1 MTQNNEKTNDAPTK
15 RRRNRRPR
23 HSNRPKELPEIFFCG
38 DPHGEFEQINEAVR
52 LHKPAAVVI
61 LGDLQP
67 PAPVEELLE
76 EALALTD
83 VWWIPGNHDTDTDE
97 FYDRLWRGPLA
108 SHNLHGRIA
117 NIAGLRIGGLGG
129 VFRGQVWMPDGT
141 PNYFCPA
148 TFIRRVGTGN
158 VWRGG
163 LPRRH
168 RSTIFPSV
176 YQNLM
181 RQRADVLVTHEAA
194 GCHRKG
200 FVAIDRLAKAL
211 NVKWHFHG
219 HQHED
224 RVYGQHQNVTVRAVG
239 YRGVVNLKGEVVIP
253 AQMDPREAAALQTA
267 IDWANRT
274 AETALIEVRDPKTG
288 AMCVLPPSEAT
299 TPSMLAAAAAA
310 SAKLLAYP
318 SGDVT
323 PREREEALG
332 REVAKQ
338 ALGGRFKPWT
348 SPKPKSESEGKAP
361 SKDEAS
367 KEPCASRGRRES
379 ARSKAKARRAE
390 AAVNNDAKRNV
401 REDKK
406 RDAKCAR
413 PENAG
418 SAPAN
423 PTAASA
429 EGAVKP
435 APSRN
440 APGGKTRRP
449 RRRKGRGK
457 PKE

>member
-1 MTQNNEKTNDAPTK
+1 M
-15 RRRNRRPR
+15 
-23 HSNRPKELPEIFFCG
+23 
-38 DPHGEFEQINEAVR
+38 
-52 LHKPAAVVI
+52 
-61 LGDLQP
+61 
-67 PAPVEELLE
+67 
-76 EALALTD
+76 
-83 VWWIPGNHDTDTDE
+83 
-97 FYDRLWRGPLA
+97 
-108 SHNLHGRIA
+108 
-117 NIAGLRIGGLGG
+117 
-129 VFRGQVWMPDGT
+129 
-141 PNYFCPA
+141 
-148 TFIRRVGTGN
+148 
-158 VWRGG
+158 
-163 LPRRH
+163 
-168 RSTIFPSV
+168 
-176 YQNLM
+176 
-181 RQRADVLVTHEAA
+181 
-194 GCHRKG
+194 
-200 FVAIDRLAKAL
+200 
-211 NVKWHFHG
+211 
-219 HQHED
+219 
-224 RVYGQHQNVTVRAVG
+224 
-239 YRGVVNLKGEVVIP
+239 VNLKGEVVIP

-338 ALGGRFKPWT
+338 APGGRFKPWT
-348 SPKPKSESEGKAP
+348 SPKPKAEGKAA
-361 SKDEAS
+361 SKEEGA

-390 AAVNNDAKRNV
+390 AGSAVKNDAKRNV
-401 REDKK
+401 KP
-406 RDAKCAR
+406 DAKCAR
-413 PENAG
+413 SANAG
-418 SAPAN
+418 SAPSN